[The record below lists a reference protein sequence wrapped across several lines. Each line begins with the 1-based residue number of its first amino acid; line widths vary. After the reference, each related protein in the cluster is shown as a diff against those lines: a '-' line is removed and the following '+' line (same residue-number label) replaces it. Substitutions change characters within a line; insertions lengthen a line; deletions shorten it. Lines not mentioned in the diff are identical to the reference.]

1 MLVKRSRAA
10 AIIRRKL
17 ILNFHFAPRAQLYKS
32 ADALLHIDV
41 DSNKEIAKAT
51 SVLPSAHL
59 CKFYNL

>member
-41 DSNKEIAKAT
+41 DKIVIKNCKDYQCVAFSP
-51 SVLPSAHL
+51 SLQVL
-59 CKFYNL
+59 